1 MTRIFAWSADP
12 GTAEWRLR
20 LPLGELAKRGHDV
33 MIDDKMPPAVMHEDY
48 ADVVVASRTCMPAA
62 SGTFQRLAGEGRMLC
77 VYETDDD
84 AFTVTPD
91 NRTAHKLFVQQRS
104 TASVPIGLN
113 HYAQVDVDVN
123 TQANIEANLAAAHL
137 VSTTNRHLAGR
148 LAQRTDAPV
157 VILPNRVPRWL
168 TALPPP
174 WERPAGR
181 LVVGHTGG
189 LSHVRDVGECAK
201 PLRAW
206 LQRLGEAAEFRS
218 YGLDWTAR
226 VATNRSVTRHVPWQ
240 GSVPAYLRS
249 LAGVDIG
256 LAPLRDTEFSRSK
269 SPLKAM
275 EWGALG
281 IPVVA
286 SNCGPY
292 ADYVRHGE
300 TGFLC
305 STHKEW
311 REALDALTDP
321 GLRHRMGLAGRLQA
335 CEHLVED
342 HAHEWLDAYTDAIN
356 ERAAA

>member
-1 MTRIFAWSADP
+1 MTRIFGWSADP
-12 GTAEWRLR
+12 GTRYWRLD
-20 LPLGELAKRGHDV
+20 LPLGELAKRSHDV
-33 MIDDKMPPAVMHEDY
+33 MVDDKMPPAVMHESY
-48 ADVVVASRTCMPAA
+48 ADVVVASRTCMEAA
-62 SGTFQRLAGEGRMLC
+62 SATFRRLASEGRMLC

-91 NRTAHKLFVQQRS
+91 NRPAHRLFVQQRS
-104 TASVPIGLN
+104 SVSIPIGLN
-113 HYAQVDVDVN
+113 HYASVDVDVN

-137 VSTTNRHLAGR
+137 VTTTNRHLADR

-168 TALPPP
+168 AELPAP
-174 WERPAGR
+174 WERPSGPV
-181 LVVGHTGG
+181 VVGHTGG
-189 LSHVRDVGECAK
+189 ASHVRDVGECAK
-201 PLRAW
+201 PLRSW
-206 LQRLGEAAEFRS
+206 LQRLGNAAELRT
-218 YGLDWTAR
+218 YGLDWTDR
-226 VATNRSVTRHVPWQ
+226 VRTNRSRTSHVPWQ

-249 LAGVDIG
+249 LVGVDIG

-281 IPVVA
+281 IPVIA

-311 REALDALTDP
+311 GDALGALTDS
-321 GLRHRMGLAGRLQA
+321 GLRYRMGMAGRAQA
-335 CEHLVED
+335 REHLIED
-342 HAHEWLDAYTDAIN
+342 HAHEWLDAYTGAMGQ
-356 ERAAA
+356 RAAA